1 MSYRF
6 IAACL
11 LGLCV
16 IFAGAGFISAQ
27 SKNAKKDDVK
37 KEAEKK
43 DDEKKEEEPKPL
55 DKAEFDALMEEVKTS
70 WNKLKINARKKM
82 GDNAATCADE
92 LAAAAPK
99 ILLYDGLVLTG
110 DKKGEKARDQKD
122 YKDWVAELEKQAKEY
137 SKHAKKSD
145 WDKAKVAQD
154 KINEVCGACH
164 EVYEPE

>member
-1 MSYRF
+1 MNHRL

-11 LGLCV
+11 LALCV
-16 IFAGAGFISAQ
+16 IFAGAGLISAQ
-27 SKNAKKDDVK
+27 SKNEAKKEDVK
-37 KEAEKK
+37 K
-43 DDEKKEEEPKPL
+43 DEKPAKEEPEPL
-55 DKAEFDALMEEVKTS
+55 EKAEFDALMEEVKTS

-82 GDNAATCADE
+82 GDKAAECADE

-145 WDKAKVAQD
+145 WDKAKAAQD

-164 EVYEPE
+164 DVYEPE